1 MKLKPAVIPWDALH
15 VGMSID
21 VPFTISADDMEIFRK
36 LSGDYSRIHH
46 DVAFA
51 KKNGFNHP
59 VVYGALTVSRLSQ
72 LFGMHIPGDLGLATS
87 WKIDFN
93 NPLYVEERAV
103 MHAVLTHKS
112 EATHTIKIKFDV
124 TVDEKI
130 IATGAA
136 GSKLLNE

>member
-1 MKLKPAVIPWDALH
+1 MNLKPAIIPWDNLH

-46 DVAFA
+46 DADFA
-51 KKNGFNHP
+51 KKNGFKHA

-72 LFGMHIPGDLGLATS
+72 LVGMYIPGDLGLATS

-93 NPLYVEERAV
+93 NPLYVEELAV
-103 MHAVLTHKS
+103 MRAVLTHKS
-112 EATHTIKIKFDV
+112 EATHTIKIKFNV
-124 TVDEKI
+124 TVGEKT
-130 IATGAA
+130 IANGNAV
-136 GSKLLNE
+136 SKLLNE

>member
-1 MKLKPAVIPWDALH
+1 MNLKPAIIPWDALH
-15 VGMSID
+15 VGMTID
-21 VPFTISADDMEIFRK
+21 VPFTISADDMDSFRK

-46 DVAFA
+46 DVDFA
-51 KKNGFNHP
+51 KRNGFSHP

-72 LFGMHIPGDLGLATS
+72 LVGMHIPGDLGLATS

-93 NPLYVEERAV
+93 NPLYVGERAV

-124 TVDEKI
+124 TVGEKI
-130 IATGAA
+130 IATGTA

>member
-1 MKLKPAVIPWDALH
+1 MKPAVISWNDLH

-21 VPFTISADDMEIFRK
+21 MPFTISAGDMEIFRK

-46 DVAFA
+46 DVTFA
-51 KKNGFNHP
+51 SKNGFKQA

-72 LFGMHIPGDLGLATS
+72 LVGMHIPGDLGLATS

-93 NPLYVEERAV
+93 NPLYVDEPAV

-124 TVDEKI
+124 TVGKKI
-130 IATGAA
+130 IATGTA

>member
-1 MKLKPAVIPWDALH
+1 MKLVPNIISWDALH
-15 VGMSID
+15 IGMSID
-21 VPFTISADDMEIFRK
+21 VPFTISPDDMETFRN

-46 DVAFA
+46 DEVFA

-59 VVYGALTVSRLSQ
+59 VVYGALTVARLSQ
-72 LFGMHIPGDLGLATS
+72 LVGMHIPGDLGLATS

-93 NPLYVEERAV
+93 NPLYVEELAV

-112 EATHTIKIKFDV
+112 EATHTIKIKFTV
-124 TVDEKI
+124 TVGEKI
-130 IATGAA
+130 IATSTA